1 MKARLLAAVLA
12 VSAMCAAQDT
22 ASRGRQAALL
32 TFAPPI
38 ERAPRPDRMLPD
50 APSHYALSNRQKFEL
65 FQREARSPMLF
76 VASGLRAGIQTRPGN
91 MYGTGAQGFA
101 RNYAVA
107 LSRRETNAFFGRFV
121 FPALLNQDP
130 RYHPSRSN
138 GLVDRSAYAA
148 SRVLLTRSDQGKT
161 VINTSYLLGALVSSM
176 VASSYRAPG
185 HRGPGDTAA
194 DFGAT
199 VGCDAGMNLVREFWP
214 QLRTKLKPITPK
226 PFRKLVTGG
235 TEAQDL
241 K

>member
-1 MKARLLAAVLA
+1 MKTRLAAAVL
-12 VSAMCAAQDT
+12 VLSATCVAQD
-22 ASRGRQAALL
+22 AALRDRRAAAL
-32 TFAPPI
+32 SFAPRI
-38 ERAPRPDRMLPD
+38 ERIDRTLPD
-50 APSHYALSNRQKFEL
+50 APSHYALSNRQKFDL

-76 VASGLRAGIQTRPGN
+76 VSSGLRAGMNTRSGN

-107 LSRRETNAFFGRFV
+107 LSRRETSAFLGRFV

-130 RYHPSRSN
+130 RYHPSQS
-138 GLVDRSAYAA
+138 DRLIGRTTYAA
-148 SRVLLTRSDQGKT
+148 TRVLVTRSDQGKT

-176 VASSYRAPG
+176 VASSYRARG
-185 HRGPGDTAA
+185 HRGPGDTAV
-194 DFGAT
+194 DFGTT
-199 VGCDAGMNLVREFWP
+199 VGGDVGMNLVREFWP

-226 PFRKLVTGG
+226 PFRKLVTGD